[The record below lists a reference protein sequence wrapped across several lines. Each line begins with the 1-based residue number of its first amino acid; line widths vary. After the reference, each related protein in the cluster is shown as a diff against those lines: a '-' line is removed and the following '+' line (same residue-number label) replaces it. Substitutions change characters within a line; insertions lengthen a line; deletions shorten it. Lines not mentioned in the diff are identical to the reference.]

1 MRLSAADAAQ
11 GSVGTDAFSA
21 LSCPTTMAEASQ
33 VQARLSEYLCTP
45 VDRLRVL
52 ASGWETTVFEF
63 GIRSAASNLELPA
76 GRPLVLRFY
85 HGPDAA
91 AKGSREHSVMQ
102 LLRKVGFPVPIPY
115 GFQSDPALLGAPFL
129 IMERLEGGP
138 LLRLGSFPD
147 ALKIFTLAFLPF
159 VKLHIRL
166 HRLNPDAAGFA
177 ALAPA
182 FAPNGAAAGLPLLER
197 MLATIGSRVERGPLP
212 WLGPA
217 LQWARTESVRFRDAT
232 ASVLHMDYHPLNVLV
247 AGARISGI
255 IDWVSAESGDRHLDA
270 ATTSAILSCHAMEN
284 PPWLRDN
291 IAGNSLRRFYNG
303 LYVALYHAMMPLEF
317 ARLRYYQGLASIYR
331 LSTLGMMLSRGAE
344 SVGYRAEAASDVTA
358 SVLRLLA
365 RYATRKCRIPIVPP
379 QGH

>member
-1 MRLSAADAAQ
+1 MAA
-11 GSVGTDAFSA
+11 
-21 LSCPTTMAEASQ
+21 PSQ
-33 VQARLSEYLCTP
+33 VQARLSEYLGAE
-45 VDRLRVL
+45 VDRFRIL

-63 GIRSAASNLELPA
+63 AIRCAARVELPP

-91 AKGSREHSVMQ
+91 PKGSREHSVIQ
-102 LLRKVGFPVPIPY
+102 LLHAAGFPVPTPY
-115 GFQSDPALLGAPFL
+115 VFQSDPSLLGAPFL
-129 IMERLEGGP
+129 IMQRLEGGP
-138 LLRLGSFPD
+138 LLRLGSFPN
-147 ALKIFTLAFLPF
+147 ALKTFTLAFIPF
-159 VKLHIRL
+159 VRL
-166 HRLNPDAAGFA
+166 HTRLHQLNPGAVGIAY
-177 ALAPA
+177 LTPA
-182 FAPNGAAAGLPLLER
+182 FSPNGGAANRPLLER
-197 MLATIGSRVERGPLP
+197 MLATVAARVERGPLP

-217 LQWARTESVRFRDAT
+217 LQWARTESVKFRDSA

-291 IAGNSLRRFYNG
+291 LAGNSLRRLYNG

-331 LSTLGMMLSRGAE
+331 LSTLGMMRSRGAE
-344 SVGYRAEAASDVTA
+344 SVGYRAEAVGEVTA
-358 SVLRLLA
+358 PVLQLLA
-365 RYATRKCRIPIVPP
+365 RYATRKCRVPIVPP
-379 QGH
+379 D